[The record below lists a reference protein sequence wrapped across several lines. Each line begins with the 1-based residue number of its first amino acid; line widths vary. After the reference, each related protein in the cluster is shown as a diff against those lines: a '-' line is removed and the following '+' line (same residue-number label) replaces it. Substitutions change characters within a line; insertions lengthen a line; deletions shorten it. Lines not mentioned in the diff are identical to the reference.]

1 MTAPRY
7 GGWAAD
13 RNSMSSEV
21 TPLDTRGPKRLW
33 SQGPGYVVRRRGA
46 TDEPVELEYMCPVHG
61 RFTARVSK
69 TDTPDEVACE
79 SAAPSGPFAQCDEC
93 MLFHPTAT
101 GVITCECGRTFD
113 TTPYCGL
120 TSPWSPS
127 TVSVWKSAGEV
138 TG

>member
-7 GGWAAD
+7 GGWGSACV
-13 RNSMSSEV
+13 NMTPTC

-33 SQGPGYVVRRRGA
+33 AQGPGYVVRRRGA

-69 TDTPDEVACE
+69 TDTPDEVACTE
-79 SAAPSGPFAQCDEC
+79 TEHGNFGN
-93 MLFHPTAT
+93 L
-101 GVITCECGRTFD
+101 
-113 TTPYCGL
+113 CGL

-127 TVSVWKSAGEV
+127 SVSVWKSAGEV

>member
-1 MTAPRY
+1 MTRY
-7 GGWAAD
+7 GGWGAACV
-13 RNSMSSEV
+13 NMTPTC

-33 SQGPGYVVRRRGA
+33 AQGPGYVVRRRGA

-69 TDTPDEVACE
+69 ADTPDEMPCPYSE
-79 SAAPSGPFAQCDEC
+79 TSAVWSYELCRPIDGEY
-93 MLFHPTAT
+93 
-101 GVITCECGRTFD
+101 CGR
-113 TTPYCGL
+113 